1 MDKITLAHD
10 STIDGISDLMMDSS
24 VWTPKHPWH
33 NVTSDIPPLFCTF
46 NKLLTFQLLKWIIKT
61 FEIALSKNTARVRNL
76 REILMVHAFFYVFLI
91 LIVRNKILDSLSRL
105 LRVEMPQNS
114 WILIGVSLSVFIR
127 VMENQNTNE
136 RRKNHELRFNKS
148 YEIIRNIIN
157 RFENTKSITL
167 NCRQKYF
174 SRRYHESKFVDV
186 NDELWNRTEA
196 TENEEEKP
204 DMILYSNRLL

>member
-10 STIDGISDLMMDSS
+10 STIDGFSDLMMDSS

-33 NVTSDIPPLFCTF
+33 NVTNDIPPLFCTF
-46 NKLLTFQLLKWIIKT
+46 YKLLTFQLLKWIIKT

-91 LIVRNKILDSLSRL
+91 LIVGNKILDTLSRL
-105 LRVEMPQNS
+105 LREMAQNS

-127 VMENQNTNE
+127 VMENQNTKE
-136 RRKNHELRFNKS
+136 RRKNHELRFSKS

-157 RFENTKSITL
+157 RLENTKSNTL
-167 NCRQKYF
+167 NCRQK
-174 SRRYHESKFVDV
+174 
-186 NDELWNRTEA
+186 
-196 TENEEEKP
+196 
-204 DMILYSNRLL
+204 